1 MAKQA
6 TVNALMMGFAV
17 SDFPVVEQLSFDVVY
32 EPAAPIERLG
42 GDWYDIFRLP
52 DGRVAFSVGDV
63 CGKGLGA
70 AVKMG
75 QAKQAIKV
83 AASLP
88 NNDPMPWNIPTT

>member
-75 QAKQAIKV
+75 QA
-83 AASLP
+83 
-88 NNDPMPWNIPTT
+88 MIPQRRIRRTTSPRFTIW

>member
-1 MAKQA
+1 VAKQA
-6 TVNALMMGFAV
+6 TVNALMMSFAV

-42 GDWYDIFRLP
+42 NDWYDIFRLP